1 MSNVSKYLNRNVLL
15 VCFILLVS
23 NYSFAD
29 TKVSPTKIADSDSS
43 ETYYFVGFTGVRQNM
58 RGLEVHA
65 LTGNSVEINFGMKS
79 LGRNWYLDGSVDVRQ
94 GPYEPILDRQ
104 LDSDY
109 FGTGFTLTWGISA
122 QNLDIRSIEGSYGFA
137 LSAKYLDIAGRSIGR
152 NRSEAAFA
160 SGDKDSIISKYS
172 MRVNELSLTPSIFF
186 SWLTTKREKSNKPEH
201 LKTRIEGYMINIGLS
216 VPYSSRYKAR
226 YDLTERPSEDN
237 PDMSTQT
244 STITEHGSLRGYSFI
259 IALSTLFDT

>member
-1 MSNVSKYLNRNVLL
+1 MNDISRDLTRIFLAVCLFLNVSAEL
-15 VCFILLVS
+15 
-23 NYSFAD
+23 FAD
-29 TKVSPTKIADSDSS
+29 TKVSQTKIADPDTS
-43 ETYYFVGFTGVRQNM
+43 ETYYFIGFTGVRQNM
-58 RGLEVHA
+58 RGLEVHT

-79 LGRNWYLDGSVDVRQ
+79 LGRNWYLDGSVDIRQ

-152 NRSEAAFA
+152 NRSEAAFSA
-160 SGDKDSIISKYS
+160 GDKDTIINKYS
-172 MRVNELSLTPSIFF
+172 MRVNELSITPSIFF

-226 YDLTERPSEDN
+226 YDLTERPSADN
-237 PDMSTQT
+237 PDSGAQT